1 LEKKIHNLS
10 QFMSDMVGDLLTIH
24 ISVELSGLV
33 YCRYPPLIT
42 NRYVKNIFTG
52 VTYIQLKLELIN
64 HTPSLKEKVPLL
76 LSGYNNGCGTSYK
89 IKC

>member
-1 LEKKIHNLS
+1 VLIAIKNHNLS
-10 QFMSDMVGDLLTIH
+10 QFMSDMVDDLLTIH

-52 VTYIQLKLELIN
+52 VTYIPTSLRIN
-64 HTPSLKEKVPLL
+64 VIWHCLYYYASLAMNKK
-76 LSGYNNGCGTSYK
+76 
-89 IKC
+89 